1 MGPIPGDNEGAYPGR
16 CRSTPLRNQE
26 LGRKLTALDPALGV
40 LECPT
45 EGADFL
51 LCVMITGMQA
61 LELKIPPPVVA
72 VLMAGAMWGIS
83 LVAPLLQVPAF
94 IRLAAAATIA
104 LAGGGFS
111 LAGAISIRRAGTTVN
126 AMNPETTSS
135 LVCSG
140 IYGATRNPMYVGL
153 LFVLVAL
160 AIFLST
166 AWALLGPLAFVLYL
180 NRFQI
185 APEERA
191 LSAMFGADY
200 SAYKSRVRRWL

>member
-1 MGPIPGDNEGAYPGR
+1 
-16 CRSTPLRNQE
+16 
-26 LGRKLTALDPALGV
+26 
-40 LECPT
+40 
-45 EGADFL
+45 
-51 LCVMITGMQA
+51 MITSVQA
-61 LELKIPPPVVA
+61 LELKVPPPVVA

-83 LVAPLLQVPAF
+83 LVAPLLEMPAL
-94 IRLAAAATIA
+94 IRAVTAATIA

-126 AMNPETTSS
+126 SVKPETTSS

-140 IYGATRNPMYVGL
+140 IYRATRNPMYVGL
-153 LFVLVAL
+153 LFVLVAW

-166 AWALLGPLAFVLYL
+166 VWALLGPLAFVLYL

-191 LSAMFGADY
+191 LSAMFGTGY